1 MEKITVQE
9 LKKEIDAGT
18 SAQIVDVR
26 TPSEYIGERIE
37 QAVSVP
43 LIHFDRLAMSLDKS
57 RDVYAMCR
65 GGQRASEFCRK
76 LDALGYRTFCVEG
89 GLSAWLKQDFP
100 VVRAPSQPWSLERQ
114 TRFAIGFIVFIGVFL
129 ALTVH
134 PHFIYLSGFVGIG
147 LMYSG
152 VADFCGMS
160 LLLAK
165 MPWNKVRDEPI
176 KQALS

>member
-1 MEKITVQE
+1 MEKMTVQE

-37 QAVSVP
+37 QAVSIP
-43 LIHFDRLAMSLDKS
+43 LIHFDRMAMGLDKS
-57 RDVYAMCR
+57 RDVYVMCR
-65 GGQRASEFCRK
+65 SGQRASEFCRK

-89 GLSAWLKQDFP
+89 GLSAWIKQDFP
-100 VVRAPSQPWSLERQ
+100 VVRAPNQPWSLERQ
-114 TRFAIGFIVFIGVFL
+114 TRFASGFIVFIGVFL

-134 PHFIYLSGFVGIG
+134 PHFIYLSGFVGLG

-152 VADFCGMS
+152 AADFCGMS
-160 LLLAK
+160 LVLAK
-165 MPWNKVRDEPI
+165 MPWNKTLDKPI
-176 KQALS
+176 NQASS